1 MNLNISISIGEL
13 LDRISILQIKSQH
26 TSKVH
31 KELKTLR
38 TLAEF
43 NDVYNALF
51 LENLYEV
58 NSKLWNIEDELR
70 VHEKNQDFSQDFI
83 TRARQVYILN
93 DKRAKIKREINE
105 YYGSEQQEVK
115 IYS

>member
-1 MNLNISISIGEL
+1 MNINISIGEL

-26 TSKVH
+26 TSKVQE
-31 KELKTLR
+31 ELQTLR
-38 TLAEF
+38 TLAES
-43 NDVYNALF
+43 NDVYNDFF
-51 LENLYEV
+51 LEYLHEV

-70 VHEKNQDFSQDFI
+70 IHEKKKDFSDTFI